1 MKIREVIEML
11 LKDNDLDSEIIFD
24 YYDKKYF
31 LDSFVGGEIDTNK
44 MDKVWVEF
52 VEEGQQTLAAHLEFT
67 QTGYDLISDLEELI
81 EGESNG

>member
-52 VEEGQQTLAAHLEFT
+52 VEEGQQTLAAHLDFT
-67 QTGYDLISDLEELI
+67 QTGYELTDDLEKLVKEDN
-81 EGESNG
+81 E